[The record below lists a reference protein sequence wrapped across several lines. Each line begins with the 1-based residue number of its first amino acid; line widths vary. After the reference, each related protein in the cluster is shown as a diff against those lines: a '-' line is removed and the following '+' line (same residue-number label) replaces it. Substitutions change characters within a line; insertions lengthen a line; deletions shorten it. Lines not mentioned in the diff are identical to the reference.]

1 MEEKEREGEESQDQV
16 LIPRLNKT
24 FQSDS
29 GGAVASGEKRK
40 GEGGGIRWHKEG
52 LGWGRIR
59 QLLNDSGFV
68 FLKTTVLFQP
78 FVLIV
83 G

>member
-29 GGAVASGEKRK
+29 GGAVASGRGEKKR
-40 GEGGGIRWHKEG
+40 RR
-52 LGWGRIR
+52 GR
-59 QLLNDSGFV
+59 DSV
-68 FLKTTVLFQP
+68 A
-78 FVLIV
+78 
-83 G
+83 